1 MYKPYRLNRFWEA
14 TLVAFTAMSI
24 FLFLRG
30 VGFEGTVPLGGA
42 LLGLVL
48 MIVFLEGWLP
58 AYRFR
63 QAAKQVK
70 AHPEE
75 GTDPKART
83 LGQIAGEIISEGPTF
98 DPVIGR
104 SSKDKKR
111 RA

>member
-1 MYKPYRLNRFWEA
+1 MYKPYRLNIFWEA
-14 TLVAFTAMSI
+14 TIAIFTALSV
-24 FLFLRG
+24 FLFLQG
-30 VGFEGTVPLGGA
+30 VGFGGLIPIIGS
-42 LLGLVL
+42 LLGLNV
-48 MIVFLEGWLP
+48 MIVFLETWLP

-83 LGQIAGEIISEGPTF
+83 AGQLLGEIISEGPTF